1 MAGGRKR
8 VVRGGWR
15 HLPTVPPGASCPLI
29 PPRAGPF
36 AESLLT
42 AALARPCK
50 GLSQCHARFAIVTR
64 VHDTHT
70 CTPNTHTS
78 RTRTP
83 APTSRATCSK
93 EEQKKSQRTK
103 SACGHRAAGHWP
115 SRPVQGLSPH
125 TWEAPLPRCTSLRRP
140 PPGPRARRPSR
151 PGTRPAAPPPDPTG
165 RPRRSLPARAPLTE
179 PGVGSGLGS
188 PPAGTLEGDASPRRW
203 RFAGGA

>member
-1 MAGGRKR
+1 M
-8 VVRGGWR
+8 RGGWR

-42 AALARPCK
+42 AALARPCN

-64 VHDTHT
+64 VHDAHA
-70 CTPNTHTS
+70 CTPNTHAS

-93 EEQKKSQRTK
+93 GNRTSERKK

-115 SRPVQGLSPH
+115 LRSVQGLSPH
-125 TWEAPLPRCTSLRRP
+125 TWKSPLPRCTSLRGP
-140 PPGPRARRPSR
+140 PLGPRAHR
-151 PGTRPAAPPPDPTG
+151 PGRPRHQTRSSTPRPHRAPPPRRTRPSPTD
-165 RPRRSLPARAPLTE
+165 RA
-179 PGVGSGLGS
+179 
-188 PPAGTLEGDASPRRW
+188 
-203 RFAGGA
+203 